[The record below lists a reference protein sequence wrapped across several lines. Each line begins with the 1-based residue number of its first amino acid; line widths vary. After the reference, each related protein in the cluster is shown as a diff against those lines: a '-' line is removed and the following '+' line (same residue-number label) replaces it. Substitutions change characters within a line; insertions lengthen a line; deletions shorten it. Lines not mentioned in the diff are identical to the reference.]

1 MNIERMPENGQVT
14 AILQQE
20 VKYVCKA
27 SLLWTKGNTRQESLK
42 ASSLKNGPTR
52 RLNKLAATVL
62 YMSYTK
68 NPLFQNCK

>member
-1 MNIERMPENGQVT
+1 MPENGQVT

-27 SLLWTKGNTRQESLK
+27 SLLWTKGNTRQESSK

-52 RLNKLAATVL
+52 RLNNLAATVL
-62 YMSYTK
+62 
-68 NPLFQNCK
+68 

>member
-1 MNIERMPENGQVT
+1 MPENGQVT

-27 SLLWTKGNTRQESLK
+27 SLLWTKGNTRQESF
-42 ASSLKNGPTR
+42 KNGPTR

-62 YMSYTK
+62 
-68 NPLFQNCK
+68 